1 MQFFMTHNKDTEVKS
16 LIMPGAETPLQK
28 VNKEP
33 TLQTQREVLLKI
45 LELRF
50 GTIPEP
56 VIYKVSRIQSRARLE
71 FLIGYVQYVENL
83 DDINWG

>member
-1 MQFFMTHNKDTEVKS
+1 
-16 LIMPGAETPLQK
+16 MPGAETLLQK
-28 VNKEP
+28 VNKESV
-33 TLQTQREVLLKI
+33 LQTQREVLLKI

-56 VIYKVSRIQSRARLE
+56 VIYKVSRIQSHARLE

-83 DDINWG
+83 DDINWD

>member
-1 MQFFMTHNKDTEVKS
+1 
-16 LIMPGAETPLQK
+16 MPGAETPLQK
-28 VNKEP
+28 VNTEP
-33 TLQTQREVLLKI
+33 LLQTQREDLLKI

-56 VIYKVSRIQSRARLE
+56 IIYKVSRIREHARLE

-83 DDINWG
+83 DDINWD